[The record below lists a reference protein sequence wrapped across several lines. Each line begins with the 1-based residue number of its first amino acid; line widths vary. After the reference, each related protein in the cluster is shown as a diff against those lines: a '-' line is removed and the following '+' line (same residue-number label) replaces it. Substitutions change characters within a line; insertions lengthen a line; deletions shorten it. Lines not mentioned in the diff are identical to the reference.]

1 MSTYN
6 SMIVGLALHRKSI
19 ELVELFS
26 EMLMERVRR
35 NGITFVGVLNGYSHG
50 GLVDLGIQQEQ
61 RGVCV
66 GLGYKV

>member
-35 NGITFVGVLNGYSHG
+35 NGITFV
-50 GLVDLGIQQEQ
+50 VDGSKDYDCESMLPIIIENY
-61 RGVCV
+61 VV
-66 GLGYKV
+66 